1 MMELKFVVYGKPQPA
16 GSKKAFAIKRGGV
29 PTGQVAV
36 TDANAKSKPW
46 QAQVKLAARDALVM
60 GPHPLTWGTDQPVLD
75 VGSCSFSMTFYVKR
89 PKAHLNAAGEVKPNA
104 PALPTVRPDVTK
116 LVRGVEDAL
125 TGVVWR
131 DDAQV
136 TDQRACKRYGEPE
149 RVEVVVSYCPPVGW
163 KAAA

>member
-1 MMELKFVVYGKPQPA
+1 MELRFTVLGKPQPA

-46 QAQVKLAARDALVM
+46 QAMVKLAARDALNT
-60 GPHPLTWGTDQPVLD
+60 GDHPMTWGTDQPVLD
-75 VGSCSFSMTFYVKR
+75 VGALTFSMTFYMKR
-89 PKAHLNAAGEVKPNA
+89 PKNHLNAAGMVKPNA

-125 TGVVWR
+125 TGTVWK

-136 TDQRACKRYGEPE
+136 TDQSARKRYGEPE

-163 KAAA
+163 RAAA